1 MEAQDNSQF
10 PEDTIR
16 MVRDKDL
23 TNKIS
28 LEMTKEAWTK
38 ECQQALDLGKG
49 EESLP

>member
-28 LEMTKEAWTK
+28 LEMTKQGMSASSRPWK
-38 ECQQALDLGKG
+38 R
-49 EESLP
+49 